1 MFHTLLAFPLV
12 LFLPG
17 WTLINVL
24 FPRKGELDREYD
36 ALYRITL
43 GIVMSLVVL
52 VLYGFFLNALGVN
65 PATDLGYFTAPNLWL
80 GLSGLTAAF
89 FAAGWWRGAYPVL
102 GRLHP
107 VLKRAAPRE
116 KASILGD
123 VDVDRKVL
131 ARFRELAGER
141 ETWRRAVQDADRR
154 VRLHTGSMR
163 EHYEKKRTE
172 AQEKLRE
179 VDAALQKLE
188 EERATELY

>member
-17 WTLINVL
+17 WTLINLL
-24 FPRKGELDREYD
+24 FPRRGELDREYD

-65 PATDLGYFTAPNLWL
+65 PATDLGYFTAPNLWI
-80 GLSGLTAAF
+80 GLSALTLAF
-89 FAAGWWRGAYPVL
+89 FAAGWWRGAYPRL

-107 VLKRAAPRE
+107 ALKRPPPRE
-116 KASILGD
+116 RASILGD
-123 VDVDRKVL
+123 LDVDRDVL

-141 ETWRRAVQDADRR
+141 EKWRRVVADADRR
-154 VRLHTGSMR
+154 VRLHTGTMK
-163 EHYEKKRTE
+163 EHYERKRTE
-172 AQEKLRE
+172 AEERLRE
-179 VDAALQKLE
+179 VDAALEKLE
-188 EERATELY
+188 QERATELY